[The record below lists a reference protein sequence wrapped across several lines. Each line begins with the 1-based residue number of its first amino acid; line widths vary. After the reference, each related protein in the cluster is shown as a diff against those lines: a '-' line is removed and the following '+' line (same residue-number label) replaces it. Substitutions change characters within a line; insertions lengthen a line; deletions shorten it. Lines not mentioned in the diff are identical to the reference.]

1 MDIRP
6 KFEVIFIDLDETLYP
21 KSNGLWQ
28 CISHRINQFLVERL
42 NMPLE
47 AAHELRQS
55 YLESYGTTLNGLLQ
69 NHDIDPLDY
78 LDFVHEIPI
87 ESMIKPDP
95 SLRQILNQ
103 VTPAR
108 FIFTNASQQH
118 AERVLNHLN
127 ILDLFKGIID
137 IITLGYA
144 NKPLPESYQ
153 KALTIA
159 GNPRPE
165 KCMIID
171 DRIANLIPAKD
182 FGMTTVLV
190 GNGQA
195 KAVDYYLPTI
205 HKILEQVPGLI

>member
-1 MDIRP
+1 MDILP
-6 KFEVIFIDLDETLYP
+6 KFDVIFIDLDETLYP
-21 KSNGLWQ
+21 KSNGLWRS
-28 CISHRINQFLVERL
+28 ISHRINQFMVERL
-42 NMPLE
+42 DISIE
-47 AAHELRQS
+47 TAHELRQS

-95 SLRQILNQ
+95 TLRQILNQ

-108 FIFTNASQQH
+108 FIFTNASYQH
-118 AERVLNHLN
+118 AERVLTHLN
-127 ILDLFKGIID
+127 ILDLFEEIID

-153 KALTIA
+153 KALTIS
-159 GNPRPE
+159 GSPRPE

-171 DRIANLIPAKD
+171 DRIANLIPAKE

-190 GNGQA
+190 GDGQED
-195 KAVDYYLPTI
+195 AVDFCIPTI
-205 HKILEQVPGLI
+205 HKILEQVPGLE